1 MRVLSTNYI
10 LISKGLAMKSKRSP
24 RKSRGGLVA
33 TIAQGAILAF
43 AVSRAL
49 ADSAPLDANGKPCV
63 GGKLDGAK
71 QCVPLSHTEKSADHP
86 YREAGASDGRTTG
99 RIGPGFNAVG
109 GRELLYAAVPGS
121 IVVLDAKADSHGIP
135 SLKFI
140 KRIVFQERP
149 ASIAPESI
157 SAMMASPA
165 TNMVYVSTRGRLV
178 AIDLAT
184 EKIVWENTYEPGTCC
199 ERGAVTPDGLT
210 LVVGSDLK
218 NFHRIIDARTG
229 EVKGIIPTP
238 LSMFNHNMNLS
249 PDGKI
254 DFAAPNGLT
263 MTIADVASQKTLKT
277 ITFPD
282 HIRVFV
288 INHDASRIY
297 VNENNLLGFEIAD
310 VKSGKIIKHI
320 EAPAEMWKAKWA
332 DPNLVFFGHGAPMH
346 GIALTPDESEVWIPD
361 AINNQ
366 VLVYDNTGETPV
378 LDMNKSFKTNG
389 QPNGWITM
397 GLDGKLAYMASGDVV
412 DVKTHVIVG
421 QLKDEYGRYMDS
433 EKVLDMKFNDSGQ
446 LTRTVNQFAV
456 GDAAAV
462 ASRVAMEKST
472 KQAHN

>member
-1 MRVLSTNYI
+1 MTLSNQTRSRLRTGVLI
-10 LISKGLAMKSKRSP
+10 A
-24 RKSRGGLVA
+24 
-33 TIAQGAILAF
+33 AQGAILAC
-43 AVSRAL
+43 AISRVL
-49 ADSAPLDANGKPCV
+49 AEDAPKLDANGKPCV
-63 GGKLDGAK
+63 GGKLDGAG
-71 QCVPLSHTEKSADHP
+71 QCIALSQTNTTPEHP

-109 GRELLYAAVPGS
+109 GRELVYAAVPGS
-121 IVVLDAKADSHGIP
+121 IVIFDVKPDARGNR
-135 SLKFI
+135 KFKFV
-140 KRIVFQERP
+140 KRIVFQDRP
-149 ASIAPESI
+149 APVPPESI
-157 SAMMASPA
+157 AAMMASPA

-178 AIDLAT
+178 AIDLST
-184 EKIVWENTYEPGTCC
+184 EKTVWEKTYEPGTCC

-218 NFHRIIDARTG
+218 DFHRIIDAKTG
-229 EVKGIIPTP
+229 EVKGIIKTP

-249 PDGKI
+249 PDGKT
-254 DFAAPNGLT
+254 DFAAPNGVT
-263 MTIADVASQKTLKT
+263 MTIADVPSLKTIKT

-310 VKSGKIIKHI
+310 VKSGKVIKHV

-366 VLVYDNTGETPV
+366 VLVYNNTGETPK

-397 GLDGKLAYMASGDVV
+397 GLDGKVAYMASGDVV
-412 DVKTHVIVG
+412 DVKTHQIVG

-433 EKVLDMKFNDSGQ
+433 EKVLDMTFDDNGHLK
-446 LTRTVNQFAV
+446 RTVNQFAV
-456 GDAAAV
+456 GDAQAV
-462 ASRVAMEKST
+462 ANRLAM
-472 KQAHN
+472 Q